1 MEKKVGVGNRE
12 FGKGGGVCFFRPDW
26 SFPLS
31 LFVSLFWPKAEGVQS
46 KRKKKEK
53 GVQQMEMQTGEI
65 QSPPRKAISV
75 CSLISAP
82 ILSPFFVGRETQ
94 LEGFFNWTTKAGFAA

>member
-53 GVQQMEMQTGEI
+53 GVQQMEMQTGEK
-65 QSPPRKAISV
+65 SPQKSYL
-75 CSLISAP
+75 SLFAYFGPNFVSLFCGTGDA
-82 ILSPFFVGRETQ
+82 VGRI
-94 LEGFFNWTTKAGFAA
+94 F